1 MNKFSASESFS
12 HGQSTRTAVLLVQL
26 GTPDEPTPTA
36 LRRYLREFLSDPRV
50 VEIPALV
57 WKLILYGIILNVR
70 PRKSAAK
77 YAAIWTKDGSPLR
90 VNSVK
95 QTKLL
100 KGWIGEQGH
109 DVDVVLA
116 MRYGQPSVPSVLRQL
131 REKGMDR
138 LLILPMYPQYAAAT
152 SATALDAVFRELSLW
167 RNQPE
172 IRTIKHFHDDPNYID
187 ALAAHVNKHWE
198 RDGRPEHFVMT
209 FHGVPRRSLTLGDPY
224 HCECLKTGR
233 LLGER
238 LGLSKDQYSLSFQSR
253 FGRAEWLQPYTTTVL
268 TEVAKKIK
276 GRVDVFCPG
285 FVVDC
290 LETLEEIAL
299 EGQEDY
305 HAAGGGEYK
314 YIPCINDDGNFI
326 ASLGQLALRHM
337 QAWPTER
344 LSPAQTKVQSADL
357 SAQKQAAI
365 ALGSSK

>member
-1 MNKFSASESFS
+1 MNKFSASESFA

-116 MRYGQPSVPSVLRQL
+116 MRYGQL